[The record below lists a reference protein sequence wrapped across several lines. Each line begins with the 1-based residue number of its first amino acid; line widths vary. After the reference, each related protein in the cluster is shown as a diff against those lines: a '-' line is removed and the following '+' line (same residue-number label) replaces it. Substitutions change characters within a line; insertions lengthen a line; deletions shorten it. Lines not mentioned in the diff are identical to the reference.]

1 MTNRWRRVGRAECN
15 REVRRHRDRGG
26 LGNGGRVLTW
36 VALTILV
43 AGGCTGA
50 PGEDETTEDVTSS
63 ADGGTNDTTERVDT
77 GPDNAAPEARAG
89 EDRVVAVGEPVSLD
103 ASSSSDPDGDAL
115 SYDWSVVE
123 LPDEAAPELAM
134 DENVAARMT
143 PDLAGTYELEVEVS
157 DGTDSATDRVVL
169 EARGEPVADA
179 GIDRAAEVGT
189 AVELDGSGSSTP
201 GDGELAFEWAFV
213 GRPESSGVEIQ
224 QPGAETSSFVPDA
237 VGDYI
242 VELTVDN
249 GGQEATDRVTIDV
262 REQGQLLGT
271 TVYVEPSGD
280 DAHPGTEYRPVETVG
295 RGLEIANDRERVER
309 VQLAEGTYPLADVSV
324 PVTADVSVAGPS
336 DDEKEAVI
344 ERDGRLFEVGGQA
357 SATFR
362 DVTLEADEGTAV
374 TVGDESTA
382 TLIDTICRAKTC
394 LESGGPRGGAGG
406 RLVVKRSRLVGQHN
420 SEGIGISASNADGIS
435 VEETV
440 IEQFP
445 RGIYILNAALS
456 MTGSTVESNGVGVQV
471 FAVGTSHQTQI
482 LETDFRGNAEGGIEL
497 DLVED
502 VSLRKVTVEDTDSNG
517 VHITGGACTIEQSR
531 IASVAESGL
540 VVERDAEVTVRDTEI
555 TGNLKDGVR
564 IEGPKAV
571 VDFGTD
577 QKPGGNTIE
586 SNNEVQFHDTRR
598 DLASGRVTLSDTN
611 VGAQQLESGTYRGPT
626 TYRDDLI
633 VIEGRN
639 EIVVY

>member
-1 MTNRWRRVGRAECN
+1 MM
-15 REVRRHRDRGG
+15 
-26 LGNGGRVLTW
+26 LL
-36 VALTILV
+36 I
-43 AGGCTGA
+43 GGCTGM
-50 PGEDETTEDVTSS
+50 PGEDEATEDATSS
-63 ADGGTNDTTERVDT
+63 VDGGMDDMVERVDT
-77 GPDNAAPEARAG
+77 GPDNSVPEARAG
-89 EDRVVAVGEPVSLD
+89 EDRAVAVGEPVTLD
-103 ASSSSDPDGDAL
+103 ASSSSDPDGDTL
-115 SYDWSVVE
+115 NYDWSVVE
-123 LPDEAAPELAM
+123 LPNEAAPELAM
-134 DENVAARMT
+134 DENVAAQLT
-143 PDLAGTYELEVEVS
+143 PDRVGTYELEVEVS

-201 GDGELAFEWAFV
+201 GDGELTFEWAFV
-213 GRPESSGVEIQ
+213 GRPESSGAEIRQ
-224 QPGAETSSFVPDA
+224 SGAETSSFVPDA

-271 TVYVEPSGD
+271 TIYVEPSGD
-280 DAHPGTEYRPVETVG
+280 DTHPGTEYRPVETVG
-295 RGLEIANDRERVER
+295 RGLEIANDRDRVER
-309 VQLAEGTYPLADVSV
+309 IKFAAGTYPIADSSV
-324 PVTADVSVAGPS
+324 PVTTEVSIAGPS
-336 DDEKEAVI
+336 DDEQNAVI
-344 ERDGRLFEVGGQA
+344 ERDGGLFEVGGQA

-362 DVTLEADEGTAV
+362 DVTLETEGTAV

-394 LESGGPRGGAGG
+394 LESGGPRGGSGG

-445 RGIYILNAALS
+445 QGIYILNAALS
-456 MTGSTVESNGVGVQV
+456 MTGSTVGSNGVGVQV
-471 FAVGTSHQTQI
+471 LAVGTSHQTEI

-555 TGNLKDGVR
+555 TGNMKDGVR
-564 IEGPKAV
+564 IEGSKAV

-577 QKPGGNTIE
+577 QQPGGNTIE
-586 SNNEVQFHDTRR
+586 SNSEVQFHDTRR

-611 VGAQQLESGTYRGPT
+611 VGAQQLDPGTYRGPT

-639 EIVVY
+639 EIVAY